1 MFLGKL
7 IEGVKG
13 KIVARTKLVEEKKA
27 ERFKQKQ
34 YKRFFVK
41 PDDFKEGMA
50 VINVREGRRVYQTYM
65 YESGEI
71 LPLKLEDASQ
81 FENGLAKVET
91 RRGRICVIDKA
102 GAMWD
107 AYTEKLKRVNGN
119 VVPVT
124 EDSQE
129 VKILRK
135 LYKAPSE
142 FKKLATKWFSDEMF
156 IVSCVTQIEEGLKAK
171 IDAGKVPSNFNE
183 YVLKLKREIKEKIAL
198 EKEKVKIIE
207 KRETDRKIERMNSE
221 RLLNEKKENE
231 KRYLIK
237 EFREI

>member
-13 KIVARTKLVEEKKA
+13 KIVAQNKVMEEKKK
-27 ERFKQKQ
+27 ERFKERQ
-34 YKRFFVK
+34 YKRFFVESS
-41 PDDFKEGMA
+41 DFNEGMA
-50 VINVREGRRVYQTYM
+50 VINVREGKRVYQTYM

-71 LPLKLEDASQ
+71 MPLKLEYASQ

-91 RRGRICVIDKA
+91 RSGRLCVIDKI
-102 GAMWD
+102 GSMWD
-107 AYTEKLKRVNGN
+107 AYTEKLKRVNDN

-135 LYKAPSE
+135 LYNSPSE
-142 FKKLATKWFSDEMF
+142 FKKLATKWFRDEMF

-183 YVLKLKREIKEKIAL
+183 YVLKLKKEIREKIASEKDRVENIERKEICRRIIRLNNERLL
-198 EKEKVKIIE
+198 EKEKA
-207 KRETDRKIERMNSE
+207 N
-221 RLLNEKKENE
+221 KKEFLASEFE
-231 KRYLIK
+231 KI
-237 EFREI
+237 

>member
-1 MFLGKL
+1 MSKTNLKLLLTTLFPIALTGCGATHKMKFTEFTEAYTQADYCKAADTVLG
-7 IEGVKG
+7 EKG
-13 KIVARTKLVEEKKA
+13 ICKMSADDI
-27 ERFKQKQ
+27 
-34 YKRFFVK
+34 K
-41 PDDFKEGMA
+41 PSDFNEGMA
-50 VINVREGRRVYQTYM
+50 VINVREGKRVYQTYM

-71 LPLKLEDASQ
+71 MPLKLEYASQ

-91 RRGRICVIDKA
+91 RSGRLCVIDKT
-102 GAMWD
+102 GSMWD
-107 AYTEKLKRVNGN
+107 AYTEKLKRVNDN
-119 VVPVT
+119 VVLVT

-142 FKKLATKWFSDEMF
+142 FKKLATKWFGDEMF

-183 YVLKLKREIKEKIAL
+183 YVLKLKREIREKIAL
-198 EKEKVKIIE
+198 EKEN
-207 KRETDRKIERMNSE
+207 ET
-221 RLLNEKKENE
+221 
-231 KRYLIK
+231 RYLTK

>member
-13 KIVARTKLVEEKKA
+13 KIVAQNKVMEEKKK
-27 ERFKQKQ
+27 ERFKERQ

-41 PDDFKEGMA
+41 PSDFNEGMA
-50 VINVREGRRVYQTYM
+50 VINVREGKRVYQTYM

-71 LPLKLEDASQ
+71 MPLKLEYASQ

-91 RRGRICVIDKA
+91 RSGRLCVIDKT
-102 GAMWD
+102 GSMWD
-107 AYTEKLKRVNGN
+107 AYTEKLKRVNDN

-135 LYKAPSE
+135 LYNSPSE
-142 FKKLATKWFSDEMF
+142 FKKLATKWFRDEMF
-156 IVSCVTQIEEGLKAK
+156 IVSCVAQIEEGLKAK

-183 YVLKLKREIKEKIAL
+183 YVLKLKKEIREKIASEKDKVENIERKEICRRIIRLNNERLL
-198 EKEKVKIIE
+198 EKEKA
-207 KRETDRKIERMNSE
+207 N
-221 RLLNEKKENE
+221 KKEFLASEFE
-231 KRYLIK
+231 KI
-237 EFREI
+237 